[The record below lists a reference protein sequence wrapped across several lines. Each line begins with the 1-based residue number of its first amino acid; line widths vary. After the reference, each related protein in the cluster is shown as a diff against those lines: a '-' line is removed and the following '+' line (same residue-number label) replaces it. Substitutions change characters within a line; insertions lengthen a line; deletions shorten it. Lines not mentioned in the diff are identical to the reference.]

1 MKYNFIGQRRIQI
14 PADKSLSSYFVDFP
28 FAALHIF
35 WSFMFLSPSTILLSF
50 FCDYCSQ
57 KRLIL
62 LRLFSKIAPQFATFC
77 TLCIKIA
84 SYRWRVIFNHFVC
97 TVITQVTR
105 TRNVT
110 IGWNHKRSVDL
121 VISCERQNCKLSQIS
136 WVCANYRAHKITI
149 SWRDWF
155 LFIKMFPCPVLESL
169 LLAHET
175 TSQTPHL
182 LRFLIY
188 PTRQQIN
195 FPAFL
200 LFSRHQNVLQRH

>member
-1 MKYNFIGQRRIQI
+1 MKHNFIGQRRIQI

-35 WSFMFLSPSTILLSF
+35 WSFMFLRPSTILLSF

-84 SYRWRVIFNHFVC
+84 SYQWRVIFNHFVC

-121 VISCERQNCKLSQIS
+121 VISCEKDKIANC
-136 WVCANYRAHKITI
+136 R
-149 SWRDWF
+149 
-155 LFIKMFPCPVLESL
+155 
-169 LLAHET
+169 
-175 TSQTPHL
+175 
-182 LRFLIY
+182 RFLEFALIIVLIKSQFPGGTGVY
-188 PTRQQIN
+188 SLKC
-195 FPAFL
+195 FPAQCWSL
-200 LFSRHQNVLQRH
+200 YCWPMRQRHKLPTCLDF